1 VAENLLHRRED
12 HGDLGDLRAARREH
26 DDSQPL
32 RSADARSVPALPR
45 PGGRIQFIAQLDGKP
60 NGLDRGIEEAVEA
73 DATAAVL
80 VGNLGDAGSRQ
91 GDAGA
96 EKIRDFVAKVQAHGI
111 PAGVAGHEIRTAKLC
126 EEKNIAPDF

>member
-1 VAENLLHRRED
+1 
-12 HGDLGDLRAARREH
+12 
-26 DDSQPL
+26 
-32 RSADARSVPALPR
+32 
-45 PGGRIQFIAQLDGKP
+45 
-60 NGLDRGIEEAVEA
+60 
-73 DATAAVL
+73 VL